1 VTERAGDPMRLD
13 SGARVALVGDD
24 EIPPAELVDE
34 VLLTYQRGALGEGT
48 DPLRNLKRM
57 ENPCRQ

>member
-1 VTERAGDPMRLD
+1 VTERPGDPMRLD

-24 EIPPAELVDE
+24 EIPPAELVE
-34 VLLTYQRGALGEGT
+34 QVLLTYQRGALAEGT
-48 DPLRNLKRM
+48 DPPRNLKRV